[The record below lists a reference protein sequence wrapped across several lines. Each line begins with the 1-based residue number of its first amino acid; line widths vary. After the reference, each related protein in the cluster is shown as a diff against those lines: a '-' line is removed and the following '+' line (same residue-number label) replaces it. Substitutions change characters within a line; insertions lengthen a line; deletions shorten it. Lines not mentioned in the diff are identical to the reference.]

1 MPTFYEFFAGG
12 GMVRQGLG
20 PEWRCAFANDFD
32 AKKGF
37 AYQSNWGT
45 GGELTVAD
53 IRDLTTDDLP
63 NEADMCWGSFPC
75 QDLSLAGMGKGLNGE
90 RSGTFHTF
98 WSLIEQLNVEG
109 RSPALV
115 AVENV
120 CGALT
125 SKAGADFDV
134 ICRAFAANGYRYG
147 ALVIN
152 ADQFVPQSRPRLF
165 VIGVRNDIAIPE
177 ELTSPDAVGIF
188 HNPALKRA
196 VARLSDEAMEHWV
209 WWNLPQ
215 PERRPL
221 DFADIVEDRPKS
233 VEWHTAEETKALLAM
248 MSPVNRAKV
257 DAAKRA
263 GRRMVG
269 GVYKRTRRDADGQ
282 KVQRA
287 EVRFDNVAGCL
298 RTPSGGSS
306 RQTILVVDG
315 RRVRSRLLSA
325 REAARLMGLP
335 DSYRLPKNYN
345 DAYHLMGDGVAA
357 PVVRYLS
364 DQLFMVILNADAG
377 LISHLESDRK
387 NPALGS
393 AGGIG
398 IR

>member
-20 PEWRCAFANDFD
+20 PEWRCTFANDFD
-32 AKKGF
+32 VKKGF
-37 AYQSNWGT
+37 SYQANWGT
-45 GGELTVAD
+45 SGELTVAD
-53 IRDLTTDDLP
+53 IRDLTTDILP
-63 NEADMCWGSFPC
+63 SEADMCWGSFPC
-75 QDLSLAGMGKGLNGE
+75 QDLSLAGMGQGLNGE

-98 WSLIEQLNVEG
+98 WSLVSALNAQG
-109 RSPALV
+109 RGPRIV

-125 SKAGADFDV
+125 SKGGRDFD
-134 ICRAFAANGYRYG
+134 IMCRAFSDNGYRYG

-152 ADQFVPQSRPRLF
+152 ADRFVPQSRPRLF
-165 VIGVRNDIAIPE
+165 VIGVRHDVAIPE
-177 ELTSPDAVGIF
+177 DLLSPDPVGVF
-188 HNPALKRA
+188 HNPSLKRA
-196 VARLSDEAMEHWV
+196 VSRLSEQAMQNWV
-209 WWNLPQ
+209 WWNMPQ
-215 PERRPL
+215 PERRLL

-233 VEWHTAEETKALLAM
+233 VEWHSPDETRALLAM
-248 MSPVNRAKV
+248 MSPVNLAKV
-257 DAAKRA
+257 QAAKRA

-269 GVYKRTRRDADGQ
+269 GVYKRTRRDAEGH

-315 RRVRSRLLSA
+315 RRVRSRLLST

-335 DSYRLPKNYN
+335 DSYRLPENYN
-345 DAYHLMGDGVAA
+345 HAYHLMGDGVAA

-364 DQLFMVILNADAG
+364 EQLFNLILEADRMQVSGA
-377 LISHLESDRK
+377 ESPRK

-393 AGGIG
+393 AG
-398 IR
+398 

>member
-1 MPTFYEFFAGG
+1 
-12 GMVRQGLG
+12 MVRQGLG
-20 PEWRCAFANDFD
+20 PEWRCTFANDFD

-53 IRDLTTDDLP
+53 IRALTTENLP
-63 NEADMCWGSFPC
+63 DEADMCWGSFPC

-98 WSLIEQLNVEG
+98 WSLIERLNDEG
-109 RSPALV
+109 RGPALV

-125 SKAGADFDV
+125 SKGGSDFDV

-165 VIGVRNDIAIPE
+165 VVGVRNDITIPE
-177 ELTSPDAVGIF
+177 DLISPDAVGIF

-196 VARLSDEAMEHWV
+196 VGRLSDEALEQWV

-221 DFADIVEDRPKS
+221 DFSDIVEDRPKS
-233 VEWHTAEETKALLAM
+233 VEWHTADETKALLAM

-315 RRVRSRLLSA
+315 RRVRSRLLSS

-364 DQLFMVILNADAG
+364 EQLFMAVLNADEGSLAPSA
-377 LISHLESDRK
+377 LDRK

>member
-1 MPTFYEFFAGG
+1 
-12 GMVRQGLG
+12 MVRQGLG
-20 PEWRCAFANDFD
+20 PEWRCTFANDFD

-45 GGELTVAD
+45 SGELTVAD
-53 IRDLTTDDLP
+53 IRDLKSEALP
-63 NEADMCWGSFPC
+63 SEADMCWGSFPC

-98 WSLIEQLNVEG
+98 WSLVTELNAQG
-109 RSPALV
+109 RAPRLV

-125 SKAGADFDV
+125 SKGGGDFD
-134 ICRAFAANGYRYG
+134 IMCRAFADNGYRYG

-165 VIGVRNDIAIPE
+165 IIGVRADIAIPE
-177 ELTSPDAVGIF
+177 DMVSPEPQGIF
-188 HNPALKRA
+188 HNPSLKRA
-196 VARLSDEAMEHWV
+196 VARLSEHALEHWV

-215 PERRPL
+215 PQRRPH
-221 DFADIVEDRPKS
+221 DFADVIEDRPKS
-233 VEWHTAEETKALLAM
+233 VEWHTADETKALLAM
-248 MSPVNRAKV
+248 MSPVNLAKV
-257 DAAKRA
+257 QAAKRA
-263 GRRMVG
+263 GCRMVG

-315 RRVRSRLLSA
+315 RRIRSRLLST

-364 DQLFMVILNADAG
+364 EQLFSPLLNADSATDFG
-377 LISHLESDRK
+377 ADAPRK
-387 NPALGS
+387 NPALGG
-393 AGGIG
+393 AG
-398 IR
+398 

>member
-20 PEWRCAFANDFD
+20 PEWRCLFANDFD

-37 AYQSNWGT
+37 SYQANWGT
-45 GGELTVAD
+45 NGELTVAD
-53 IRDLTTDDLP
+53 IRDLDASKLP
-63 NEADMCWGSFPC
+63 GDADMCWGSFPC
-75 QDLSLAGMGKGLNGE
+75 QDLSLAGMGHGLNGE

-98 WSLIEQLNVEG
+98 WSLISDLAAQG
-109 RSPALV
+109 RAPRLV

-125 SKAGADFDV
+125 SRGGQDFDS
-134 ICRAFAANGYRYG
+134 ICRAFARNGYRYG
-147 ALVIN
+147 AMVIN
-152 ADQFVPQSRPRLF
+152 ADKFVPQSRPRLF
-165 VIGVRNDIAIPE
+165 IVGVHHDIAIPD
-177 ELTSPDAVGIF
+177 ELIAPAAMDGYFT
-188 HNPALKRA
+188 PALKRA
-196 VARLSDEAMEHWV
+196 VDKLSPEAMAQYL
-209 WWNLPQ
+209 WWNLPS
-215 PERRPL
+215 PPRRSL
-221 DFADIVEDRPKS
+221 DFADIIEDRPKS
-233 VEWHTAEETKALLAM
+233 VDWHSADETRALLAM

-269 GVYKRTRRDADGQ
+269 GVYKRTRKDENGH

-315 RRVRSRLLSA
+315 RRVRSRLLST

-335 DSYRLPKNYN
+335 DTYRLPPNYN
-345 DAYHLMGDGVAA
+345 DAYHLMGDGVAPPA
-357 PVVRYLS
+357 VAFLGR
-364 DQLFMVILNADAG
+364 QLFEPILYPASA
-377 LISHLESDRK
+377 EQSDLGQKK
-387 NPALGS
+387 NPAPIS
-393 AGGIG
+393 AG
-398 IR
+398 

>member
-1 MPTFYEFFAGG
+1 
-12 GMVRQGLG
+12 
-20 PEWRCAFANDFD
+20 
-32 AKKGF
+32 
-37 AYQSNWGT
+37 
-45 GGELTVAD
+45 
-53 IRDLTTDDLP
+53 
-63 NEADMCWGSFPC
+63 
-75 QDLSLAGMGKGLNGE
+75 
-90 RSGTFHTF
+90 
-98 WSLIEQLNVEG
+98 
-109 RSPALV
+109 
-115 AVENV
+115 
-120 CGALT
+120 
-125 SKAGADFDV
+125 
-134 ICRAFAANGYRYG
+134 
-147 ALVIN
+147 
-152 ADQFVPQSRPRLF
+152 
-165 VIGVRNDIAIPE
+165 
-177 ELTSPDAVGIF
+177 
-188 HNPALKRA
+188 
-196 VARLSDEAMEHWV
+196 
-209 WWNLPQ
+209 
-215 PERRPL
+215 
-221 DFADIVEDRPKS
+221 
-233 VEWHTAEETKALLAM
+233 M

-315 RRVRSRLLSA
+315 RRVRSRLLSS

-364 DQLFMVILNADAG
+364 EQLFMAVLNADEGSLAPSA
-377 LISHLESDRK
+377 LDRK